1 MGAQFCC
8 AIHGSGTVQFTAA
21 EIHELRRRPF
31 HGCEQAHRTAS
42 LKHVDPQTLAALLA
56 VERSA
61 HASGLDLD
69 RMTDWG
75 VIAAPRTPGRATI
88 SGALEKF
95 GREGAWS
102 VSPHLVPHCSL
113 HSPSGTIS
121 QFWHMQGPNLGVG
134 GFPGNEAHA
143 LLVAAA
149 MLAEGS
155 VSGLWVVW
163 TGWQPEPVPGASENE
178 AVCRAAALAL
188 VPAAAE
194 GKENLLHLTARPER
208 SGTPACIEAP
218 PAFSLEA
225 LHARL
230 TASPA
235 PSGIWR
241 WSLGADRLLELAWD
255 CWAKES
261 AA

>member
-1 MGAQFCC
+1 M
-8 AIHGSGTVQFTAA
+8 
-21 EIHELRRRPF
+21 EINELRRRPF
-31 HGCEQAHRTAS
+31 QGCEPAQRPPT
-42 LKHVDPQTLAALLA
+42 LKNLDPPTQAALLA
-56 VERSA
+56 VEQA
-61 HASGLDLD
+61 AQAAGLDLHG
-69 RMTDWG
+69 MTDWG

-88 SGALEKF
+88 SGALQKF
-95 GREGAWS
+95 AREGAWS
-102 VSPHLVPHCSL
+102 VSPHLVPHYSL

-121 QFWHMQGPNLGVG
+121 QLWHMQGPNLGVG

-149 MLAEGS
+149 MLANGN

-163 TGWQPEPVPGASENE
+163 TGWAPEPVPGTGEDGN
-178 AVCRAAALAL
+178 VCRAVALAL
-188 VPAAAE
+188 LPAAAE
-194 GKENLLHLTARPER
+194 GRENLLHLTARADT
-208 SGTPACIEAP
+208 SSTPAIPESP
-218 PAFSLEA
+218 PVFSLEA